1 MTGDRDEKKPA
12 PESERLTGRG
22 GAMQSSQLQAQPAP
36 TATRTE
42 SSRAETI
49 RTETVHTEAIRTE
62 PPALTVAPKPA
73 PPVTV
78 TQAPVGPP
86 PPAAVPPPPADPRDV
101 TGLIA
106 ELGLTEDDSAE
117 PTALVPPERLREVAE
132 ALKERGFM
140 LMDSVGLD
148 YLTYTRPRP
157 KRFAVLHNI
166 YHPRDHRRLF
176 LRVWLDDGEALNSLY
191 PVWKS
196 ANYLEREVYDLLG
209 VEFVGHPDLRKVLT
223 PDDLEG
229 HPLRKD
235 FPLGE
240 TPTLFRDGRF
250 LDPAA
255 FRAGVTGQQSGLT
268 GYRGELRRGRGEDR
282 VPPVMPE
289 GGPK

>member
-22 GAMQSSQLQAQPAP
+22 GAMQSSQSQAQPAP

-78 TQAPVGPP
+78 TQAHVGPP

-117 PTALVPPERLREVAE
+117 PTALVPPERLREVAR

-148 YLTYTRPRP
+148 YLTYPRPRP

-176 LRVWLDDGEALNSLY
+176 LRVWLDDGEALASLY

>member
-1 MTGDRDEKKPA
+1 MTGDKGDRTT
-12 PESERLTGRG
+12 PEPERLTGRNAG
-22 GAMQSSQLQAQPAP
+22 MQSSQSQGQPPQAQ
-36 TATRTE
+36 
-42 SSRAETI
+42 
-49 RTETVHTEAIRTE
+49 TVVRSQ
-62 PPALTVAPKPA
+62 PPAITVTPESAPA
-73 PPVTV
+73 VTV
-78 TQAPVGPP
+78 S
-86 PPAAVPPPPADPRDV
+86 PAAVEPAPVSAPPADPRDV
-101 TGLIA
+101 TALIA
-106 ELGLTEDDSAE
+106 ELRLTSDDSAE
-117 PTALVPPERLREVAE
+117 PTALVPPERLREVGQ

-140 LMDSVGLD
+140 LMDSVGVD
-148 YLTYTRPRP
+148 YLAYNQPRP

-166 YHPRDHRRLF
+166 YHPHDHRRVF
-176 LRVWLDDGEALNSLY
+176 LRVWLDEGETLDSLY
-191 PVWKS
+191 PVWKA
-196 ANYLEREVYDLLG
+196 ANYLEREVYDLMG

-282 VPPVMPE
+282 LPPVMPE

>member
-1 MTGDRDEKKPA
+1 MPA
-12 PESERLTGRG
+12 
-22 GAMQSSQLQAQPAP
+22 
-36 TATRTE
+36 
-42 SSRAETI
+42 
-49 RTETVHTEAIRTE
+49 
-62 PPALTVAPKPA
+62 
-73 PPVTV
+73 
-78 TQAPVGPP
+78 
-86 PPAAVPPPPADPRDV
+86 PPADPRDV

-106 ELGLTEDDSAE
+106 ELGLTEDDTAE
-117 PTALVPPERLREVAE
+117 PTALVPSERLREVAE
-132 ALKERGFM
+132 SLKERGFM
-140 LMDSVGLD
+140 LMDTVGLD
-148 YLTYTRPRP
+148 YLTYTQPRP

-166 YHPRDHRRLF
+166 YHPYDHRRLF
-176 LRVWLDDGEALNSLY
+176 LRVWLDDGEALDSLY
-191 PVWKS
+191 PVWKA
-196 ANYLEREVYDLLG
+196 ANYLEREVYDLMG

-282 VPPVMPE
+282 LPPVMPE

>member
-1 MTGDRDEKKPA
+1 MDPVSGGKSGGARDGHTADGDTAPQVVARIPPPVLTGTSPA
-12 PESERLTGRG
+12 PSPTG
-22 GAMQSSQLQAQPAP
+22 
-36 TATRTE
+36 
-42 SSRAETI
+42 
-49 RTETVHTEAIRTE
+49 
-62 PPALTVAPKPA
+62 
-73 PPVTV
+73 
-78 TQAPVGPP
+78 
-86 PPAAVPPPPADPRDV
+86 PRDV
-101 TGLIA
+101 TGLMA
-106 ELGLTEDDSAE
+106 ELGLQEDDAAE
-117 PTALVPPERLREVAE
+117 PTAVVPPGRLREVAAE
-132 ALKERGFM
+132 LKERGFM
-140 LMDSVGLD
+140 LMDTVGLD
-148 YLTYTRPRP
+148 YLSFTAPRP

-176 LRVWLDDGEALNSLY
+176 LRVWLDDGEALDSLY
-191 PVWKS
+191 PVWRA

-209 VEFVGHPDLRKVLT
+209 VQFTGHPDLRKVLT

-282 VPPVMPE
+282 EPPVMPE

>member
-1 MTGDRDEKKPA
+1 MTGDQGDKKTA

-22 GAMQSSQLQAQPAP
+22 GGMQSSQSQAQGQTSKPQPPQTVVRTDPPDITVTPDVAAP
-36 TATRTE
+36 VAVTASGAAVGRT
-42 SSRAETI
+42 SA
-49 RTETVHTEAIRTE
+49 
-62 PPALTVAPKPA
+62 PAL
-73 PPVTV
+73 
-78 TQAPVGPP
+78 
-86 PPAAVPPPPADPRDV
+86 PADPRDV
-101 TGLIA
+101 TGLID
-106 ELGLTEDDSAE
+106 ELGLVRDEAGE
-117 PTALVPPERLREVAE
+117 PTAAVPPERLREVAQ

-140 LMDSVGLD
+140 LMDTVGLD
-148 YLTYTRPRP
+148 YLAYNQPRP

-176 LRVWLDDGEALNSLY
+176 LRVWLDDGQPLDSLY
-191 PVWKS
+191 PVWKA

-209 VEFVGHPDLRKVLT
+209 VEFVDHPDLRKILT

-255 FRAGVTGQQSGLT
+255 FRAGVTGQQPGLT

-282 VPPVMPE
+282 LPPVMPE

>member
-1 MTGDRDEKKPA
+1 MTGGGDDKKTT
-12 PESERLTGRG
+12 PEAERLTGRG
-22 GAMQSSQLQAQPAP
+22 GGMQSSQSQAQTAP
-36 TATRTE
+36 PQTV
-42 SSRAETI
+42 I
-49 RTETVHTEAIRTE
+49 RTDPPTITVTPT
-62 PPALTVAPKPA
+62 PA
-73 PPVTV
+73 PPVEV
-78 TQAPVGPP
+78 TASGAAVGRTP
-86 PPAAVPPPPADPRDV
+86 PPAPAPPADPRDV

-106 ELGLTEDDSAE
+106 ELGLTEDDTAE
-117 PTALVPPERLREVAE
+117 PTALVPSERLREVAQ

-140 LMDSVGLD
+140 LMDTVGLD
-148 YLTYTRPRP
+148 YLTYTQPRP

-166 YHPRDHRRLF
+166 YHPYDHRRLF
-176 LRVWLDDGEALNSLY
+176 LRVWLDDGETLDSLY
-191 PVWKS
+191 PVWKA
-196 ANYLEREVYDLLG
+196 ANYLEREVYDLMG
-209 VEFVGHPDLRKVLT
+209 VDFIGHPDMRKVLT

-282 VPPVMPE
+282 LPPVMPE

>member
-1 MTGDRDEKKPA
+1 MTGDQGDKKTA
-12 PESERLTGRG
+12 SESERLTGRG
-22 GAMQSSQLQAQPAP
+22 GGMQSSQSQAQGQTSKPQPPQTVARTDPPDITVTADVAAP
-36 TATRTE
+36 VAVTASGAAVGRT
-42 SSRAETI
+42 SA
-49 RTETVHTEAIRTE
+49 
-62 PPALTVAPKPA
+62 PAL
-73 PPVTV
+73 
-78 TQAPVGPP
+78 
-86 PPAAVPPPPADPRDV
+86 PADPRDV
-101 TGLIA
+101 TGLID
-106 ELGLTEDDSAE
+106 ELGLIRDETGE
-117 PTALVPPERLREVAE
+117 PTAVVPPERLREVAQ

-140 LMDSVGLD
+140 LMDTVGLD
-148 YLTYTRPRP
+148 YLAYNQPRP

-176 LRVWLDDGEALNSLY
+176 LRVWLDDGQPLDSLY
-191 PVWKS
+191 PVWKA

-209 VEFVGHPDLRKVLT
+209 VEFVGHPDLRKILT

-255 FRAGVTGQQSGLT
+255 FRAGVTGQQTGLT

-282 VPPVMPE
+282 LPPVMPE